1 MARHVPGLILDRDEW
16 DAIRREGGSPRAAE
30 RGFFVHDTWIYRRS
44 TGSLFRN
51 GLPVSEAQCYSGAPG
66 HINDARSEAFV
77 GKGPIPIGVYWCLA
91 PRRHPTL
98 GPIAIPLDPAGS
110 NEMFGRSGFYVHGDN
125 VKQDRS
131 ASQGCVICNATTRA
145 KFMKGDLFVVL
156 P

>member
-1 MARHVPGLILDRDEW
+1 MATFVPGLILTPAEW
-16 DAIRREGGSPRAAE
+16 SEFKLLGISAKAAE
-30 RGFFVHDTWIYRRS
+30 RGFFRVDTWIYHRS

-51 GLPVSEAQCYSGAPG
+51 GMVVSEASCYSGAPG
-66 HINDARSEAFV
+66 HINDARSEAVV

-98 GPIAIPLDPAGS
+98 GPVAIPLDPAGS
-110 NEMFGRSGFYVHGDN
+110 NEMFGRSGFYIHGDN